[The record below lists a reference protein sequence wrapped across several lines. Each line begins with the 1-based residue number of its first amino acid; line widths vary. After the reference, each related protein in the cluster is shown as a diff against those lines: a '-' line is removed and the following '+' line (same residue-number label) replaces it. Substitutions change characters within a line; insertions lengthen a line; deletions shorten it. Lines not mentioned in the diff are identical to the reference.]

1 MFFWDNST
9 LVLHHD
15 PAVNFQGRNRMRY
28 SEDYRLGH
36 ETLDAEHQL
45 LFGLITELQSEIEV
59 GRGQAALA
67 NVLDRLFMYAFMHF
81 ATEDRLMIESD
92 YPEAQAHRAEHD
104 AVIANLKRLE
114 SECQAGVPS
123 APEDTLLF
131 LRKWASNHISNG
143 DRRLV
148 AHLSSRGNQ

>member
-1 MFFWDNST
+1 
-9 LVLHHD
+9 
-15 PAVNFQGRNRMRY
+15 MRY

-45 LFGLITELQSEIEV
+45 LFGLITELQSEIQV

-67 NVLDRLFMYAFMHF
+67 DLLQRLFMYAVMHF
-81 ATEDRLMIESD
+81 ATEDRLMMESD
-92 YPEAQAHRAEHD
+92 YPDAQHHRAEHD
-104 AVIANLKRLE
+104 ATIANLKRLE
-114 SECQAGVPS
+114 SECQARVPS

-131 LRKWASNHISNG
+131 MREWASNHISNG

-148 AHLSSRGNQ
+148 AHLSQHGKA

>member
-1 MFFWDNST
+1 M
-9 LVLHHD
+9 
-15 PAVNFQGRNRMRY
+15 RN

-36 ETLDAEHQL
+36 ELLDAEHLL
-45 LFGLITELQSEIEV
+45 LFGLITELQGEIEV

-67 NVLDRLFMYAFMHF
+67 DVLDRLFLYAFMHF

-92 YPEAQAHRAEHD
+92 YPEARAHRVEHD
-104 AVIANLKRLE
+104 AVIADLKRLE

-123 APEDTLLF
+123 APDDTL
-131 LRKWASNHISNG
+131 RVITEWASNHISNG

-148 AHLSSRGNQ
+148 AHLSHHSNS